1 MASLGQLVVSLT
13 AETAQ
18 FKEALSKAAY
28 ETDRAMKKIESS
40 TSFVSTAF
48 KTLLTAGVVAQV
60 TSGVNSIIDSMARL
74 DDMAEATGASVENLS
89 ALANQA
95 KISGLEIGSLEGAL
109 VKFNKSLFSVTEES
123 SKVEKALNAVGL
135 SAAQLRTM
143 DTAEAT
149 LLIAKALDGY
159 ADSANKAAIVQTIFG
174 RSAREV
180 APFLKDLAETGTLNA
195 TVSKE
200 QAAQAELLQKSIR
213 RLGLEFDLFTKT
225 IIGSAIP
232 ALLEFFKTLNS
243 ITQPYAILGNNLEEL
258 ETALGKINSTIEK
271 NTSLGKENS
280 KSNLELQKGL
290 QTRIAYLK
298 DQKRIEQEIAD
309 SASKPK
315 KVAAFDPKDY
325 TKGLASIEETNMK
338 FLISTRDLTSRID
351 MEMQNVFSTETEKKL
366 QTNLLNLQKLVED
379 AQSSIS
385 KQLSEGNITTNQYS
399 EGIIKLYSNY
409 ERAIDTTKKLAKNQ
423 EELNSSY
430 VYGASVALSQYINQA
445 QNLANASAGIV
456 TNGLR
461 SMEDAL
467 FGVISGTMSAS
478 QAFSGMVKS
487 ILADIAK
494 LMIRQSI
501 TSPLAG
507 LISGSLGSFF
517 GGSVTTGTT
526 STGLM
531 TFDGV
536 GYGGGRALGGDVN
549 AGTSYLVGERGAEI
563 FTPSMNGSVIPNGT
577 MGQTNNVVVNV
588 NMENGA
594 VDVKEGNKLGI
605 LIGNVVKQELV
616 KQKRAG
622 GLLA

>member
-60 TSGVNSIIDSMARL
+60 TSGVNSIIESMARL

-149 LLIAKALDGY
+149 LVIAKALDGY
-159 ADSANKAAIVQTIFG
+159 ADSANKAAIIQTIFG

-225 IIGSAIP
+225 IVGSAIP
-232 ALLEFFKTLNS
+232 ALLEFFKTLNA

-258 ETALGKINSTIEK
+258 ESALAKVNATIEN

-280 KSNLELQKGL
+280 KSNLEIQKGL

-351 MEMQNVFSTETEKKL
+351 MEMQNVFSSETEKKL

-399 EGIIKLYSNY
+399 EGIIQLYSNY
-409 ERAIDTTKKLAKNQ
+409 EKAMDTTKKLAQTQ

-478 QAFSGMVKS
+478 QAFSNMVKS

-507 LISGSLGSFF
+507 LLAGSLGSFF
-517 GGSVTTGTT
+517 GGSVTASPT

-531 TFDGV
+531 SFDGV

-563 FTPSMNGSVIPNGT
+563 FTPSMNGAIIPNGT

-588 NMENGA
+588 NMENGG
-594 VDVKEGNKLGI
+594 VDAKEGNKLGI

>member
-60 TSGVNSIIDSMARL
+60 TSGVNSIIESMARL
-74 DDMAEATGASVENLS
+74 EDISKTTGSTVENLS
-89 ALANQA
+89 GLASQA
-95 KISGLEIGSLEGAL
+95 RIVGVDMNTLESVLI
-109 VKFNKSLFSVTEES
+109 KFNKALFSVENEANTT
-123 SKVEKALNAVGL
+123 EKALKAIGL
-135 SAAQLRTM
+135 SSKELRQM
-143 DTAEAT
+143 DTVDAT
-149 LLIAKALDGY
+149 YAVARALQEY
-159 ADSANKAAIVQTIFG
+159 ADDANKAAIITAIFG
-174 RSAREV
+174 KSAKEIS
-180 APFLKDLAETGTLNA
+180 PFLDDLAKNGKMNA
-195 TVSKE
+195 VVTA
-200 QAAQAELLQKSIR
+200 QQAEAAGKLQDEVRK
-213 RLGLEFDLFTKT
+213 LGLEFDKFTT
-225 IIGSAIP
+225 GILSRSIP

-243 ITQPYAILGNNLEEL
+243 IIQPYAILGNNIEEL
-258 ETALGKINSTIEK
+258 EGALAKVNATIEK

-280 KSNLELQKGL
+280 KSNLDLQKGL
-290 QTRIAYLK
+290 QSRIGFLK
-298 DQKRIEQEIAD
+298 EQKRIEEEIANN
-309 SASKPK
+309 ANKPK
-315 KVAAFDPKDY
+315 KKADADLKDY
-325 TKGLASIEETNMK
+325 TKGLASINESNMK
-338 FLISTRDLTSRID
+338 FLSSVKDLTNKIN
-351 MEMQNVFSTETEKKL
+351 MEMQNVFSSDTEKKL
-366 QTNLLNLQKLVED
+366 QANLLSLQKMVED
-379 AQSSIS
+379 AATSMA
-385 KQLSEGNITTNQYS
+385 KQLAEKNITPEQYAQ
-399 EGIIKLYSNY
+399 GIKELSLNYVSAIEVATKLK
-409 ERAIDTTKKLAKNQ
+409 ETQDD
-423 EELNSSY
+423 LNSSY
-430 VYGASVALSQYINQA
+430 SYGAAVALSQYINQA
-445 QNLANASAGIV
+445 QNLANASSGIV

-478 QAFSGMVKS
+478 QAFSNMVKS

-501 TSPLAG
+501 VSPLAG

-531 TFDGV
+531 SFDGV

-563 FTPSMNGSVIPNGT
+563 FTPSMNGAIIPNGT

-588 NMENGA
+588 NMENGG
-594 VDVKEGNKLGI
+594 VDAKEGNKLGI

>member
-60 TSGVNSIIDSMARL
+60 TSGVNSIIESMARL
-74 DDMAEATGASVENLS
+74 EDISKTTGSTVENLS
-89 ALANQA
+89 GLASQA
-95 KISGLEIGSLEGAL
+95 RIVGVDMNTLESVLI
-109 VKFNKSLFSVTEES
+109 KFNKALFSVENEANTT
-123 SKVEKALNAVGL
+123 EKALKAIGL
-135 SAAQLRTM
+135 SSKELRQM
-143 DTAEAT
+143 DTVDAT
-149 LLIAKALDGY
+149 YAVARALQEY
-159 ADSANKAAIVQTIFG
+159 ADDANKAAIITAIFG
-174 RSAREV
+174 KSAKEIS
-180 APFLKDLAETGTLNA
+180 PFLDDLAKNGKMNA
-195 TVSKE
+195 VVTA
-200 QAAQAELLQKSIR
+200 QQAEAAGKLQDEVRK
-213 RLGLEFDLFTKT
+213 LGLEFDKFTT
-225 IIGSAIP
+225 GILSRAIP

-243 ITQPYAILGNNLEEL
+243 IIQPYAILGNNIEEL
-258 ETALGKINSTIEK
+258 EGALAKVNATIEK

-280 KSNLELQKGL
+280 KSNLDLQKGL
-290 QTRIAYLK
+290 QSRIGFLK
-298 DQKRIEQEIAD
+298 EQKRIEEEIANN
-309 SASKPK
+309 ANKPK
-315 KVAAFDPKDY
+315 KKADADLKDY
-325 TKGLASIEETNMK
+325 TKGLASINESNMK
-338 FLISTRDLTSRID
+338 FLSSVKDLTNKIN
-351 MEMQNVFSTETEKKL
+351 MEMQNVFSSDTEKKL
-366 QTNLLNLQKLVED
+366 QANLLSLQKMVED
-379 AQSSIS
+379 AATSMA
-385 KQLSEGNITTNQYS
+385 KQLAEKNITPEQYAQ
-399 EGIIKLYSNY
+399 GIKELSLNYVSAIEVATKLK
-409 ERAIDTTKKLAKNQ
+409 ETQDD
-423 EELNSSY
+423 LNSSY
-430 VYGASVALSQYINQA
+430 SYGAAVALSQYINQA
-445 QNLANASAGIV
+445 QNLANASSGIV

-478 QAFSGMVKS
+478 QAFSNMVKS

-501 TSPLAG
+501 VSPLAG

-531 TFDGV
+531 SFDSV

-563 FTPSMNGSVIPNGT
+563 FTPSMNGAIIPNGT

-588 NMENGA
+588 NMENGG
-594 VDVKEGNKLGI
+594 VDAKEGNKLGI

>member
-60 TSGVNSIIDSMARL
+60 TSGVNSIIESMARL

-159 ADSANKAAIVQTIFG
+159 ADSANKAAIIQTIFG

-225 IIGSAIP
+225 IVGSAIP
-232 ALLEFFKTLNS
+232 ALLEFFKTLNA

-258 ETALGKINSTIEK
+258 ESALAKVNATIEN

-280 KSNLELQKGL
+280 KSNLEIQKGL

-351 MEMQNVFSTETEKKL
+351 MEMKNVFSTETEKKL

-399 EGIIKLYSNY
+399 EGIIQLYSNY
-409 ERAIDTTKKLAKNQ
+409 ERAVDTTKKLAQTQ

-478 QAFSGMVKS
+478 QAFSSMVKS

-501 TSPLAG
+501 VSPLAG

-517 GGSVTTGTT
+517 GGSVTLGQT
-526 STGLM
+526 STGLN
-531 TFDGV
+531 TFDM
-536 GYGGGRALGGDVN
+536 GGGRALGGDVN
-549 AGTSYLVGERGAEI
+549 ARTSYLVGERGAEI
-563 FTPSMNGSVIPNGT
+563 FTPSMNGAIIPNGT

-588 NMENGA
+588 NMENGG
-594 VDVKEGNKLGI
+594 VDAKEGNKLGI